1 MIAVSLP
8 LKGGDKK
15 KRSNGTTEMLNT
27 SVFHLN
33 LGIEGA
39 QAVLQDHSF
48 LV

>member
-15 KRSNGTTEMLNT
+15 RSNGTIEMLNT
-27 SVFHLN
+27 SIFHLN

-48 LV
+48 LA